1 VRFPEGFAAVA
12 AGFTL
17 DAESFKFSRSVL
29 KILELFLETRRV
41 GEQLGNDC
49 SQEGGM
55 SSKDRVGAP
64 GGMDRRDFLKLGGVG
79 IAGAALL
86 GVVGSSRIFA
96 QAGSPYSSLVA
107 EFEEAASRYDVPM
120 KLLLAMGYVNTRW
133 EMPPPGASAHEP
145 GNPHGRGAYGI
156 MQLVKNDEED
166 TLGEASRLT
175 GISEEDLKTDR
186 KSNIFGGA
194 ALLAEAEGT
203 RPARLGDYFGAVSG
217 KGKRRFFKAVAGLG
231 AGELYAEQVF
241 DTLRSGTFKTI
252 LDGEQVSLPGEV
264 EL

>member
-1 VRFPEGFAAVA
+1 
-12 AGFTL
+12 
-17 DAESFKFSRSVL
+17 
-29 KILELFLETRRV
+29 
-41 GEQLGNDC
+41 
-49 SQEGGM
+49 M
-55 SSKDRVGAP
+55 SSKDRTRTPGA
-64 GGMDRRDFLKLGGVG
+64 MNRRDFLKLGGVG

-86 GVVGSSRIFA
+86 GVGGSGNVSA

-107 EFEEAASRYDVPM
+107 EFEEAAEQYNVPV

-156 MQLVKNDEED
+156 MQLVKNDDED

-186 KSNIFGGA
+186 RSNILGGA
-194 ALLAEAEGT
+194 ALLAEAEGE
-203 RPARLGDYFGAVSG
+203 RPARLGDYFGAISG
-217 KGKRRFFKAVAGLG
+217 RGKRRFIKAVAGLG
-231 AGELYAEQVF
+231 AGQIYAEQVF